1 MVWNLTKKFGIWQGD
16 SLKCDP
22 QVEYPLKDEPDAV
35 DLYQV
40 GCASDASGTAVLEGN
55 FLKNEFKCSIS

>member
-1 MVWNLTKKFGIWQGD
+1 MEFNKKVGIWQGN
-16 SLKCDP
+16 SLKRDP
-22 QVEYPLKDEPDAV
+22 QVECPLKHEPDPV